1 MTGMKQ
7 ILLVVPAMMFCLAG
21 CISTPPAIP
30 PVQAVEA
37 IIRDSV
43 NKPKGK
49 ITQKDYERIHR
60 LHLLDKE
67 IGDLKAMPIFQY
79 ASNLEDLN
87 LYDNRISD
95 LAPISKLSKLSWLN
109 LGRNQIKD
117 LSPLKSLLHLKKL
130 YIYENPNLTLYE
142 IEKLKKAL
150 PNCEIFH
157 NTK

>member
-1 MTGMKQ
+1 MPGMKQ
-7 ILLVVPAMMFCLAG
+7 VLLMIAVVMCCLSG

-30 PVQAVEA
+30 SAQAVKE
-37 IIRDSV
+37 IIRNGS
-43 NKPKGK
+43 NKPKGE
-49 ITQKDYERIHR
+49 ITQKDYERIHSLR
-60 LHLLDKE
+60 LLDKE
-67 IGDLKAMPIFQY
+67 IGDLKASPVFQY
-79 ASNLEDLN
+79 AINLESLN
-87 LYDNRISD
+87 LYDNRISN

-130 YIYENPNLTLYE
+130 YIYDNPNLTLYE
-142 IEKLKKAL
+142 VEKLKKGL

>member
-1 MTGMKQ
+1 MEVMKQ
-7 ILLVVPAMMFCLAG
+7 ILLLVPTMMFCLVG
-21 CISTPPAIP
+21 CISTPPAILP
-30 PVQAVEA
+30 AQAVET
-37 IIRDSV
+37 IIRDGV

-49 ITQKDYERIHR
+49 ITQKDYETIRR

-67 IGDLKAMPIFQY
+67 IGNLKAMPIFQY

-95 LAPISKLSKLSWLN
+95 LTPISKLSKLSWLN

-117 LSPLKSLLHLKKL
+117 LSPLESLLRLKKL

-142 IEKLKKAL
+142 VKKLKKAL

>member
-1 MTGMKQ
+1 MGGMKQ
-7 ILLVVPAMMFCLAG
+7 ILLLVPTMMFCLVG
-21 CISTPPAIP
+21 CISTPPTILPA
-30 PVQAVEA
+30 QAVET
-37 IIRDSV
+37 IIRDGV

-49 ITQKDYERIHR
+49 ITRKDYERIHR

-67 IGDLKAMPIFQY
+67 IGDLKALPVFQY
-79 ASNLEDLN
+79 ASNLESLN

-117 LSPLKSLLHLKKL
+117 LSPLKSLLRLKKL

-142 IEKLKKAL
+142 VEKLKKAL

-157 NTK
+157 NTN

>member
-1 MTGMKQ
+1 MEVMKQ
-7 ILLVVPAMMFCLAG
+7 ILLLVPTMTFCLVG
-21 CISTPPAIP
+21 CISTPPAILP
-30 PVQAVEA
+30 AQAVET
-37 IIRDSV
+37 IIRDGV

-49 ITQKDYERIHR
+49 ITQKDYERIRR

-67 IGDLKAMPIFQY
+67 ISDLKAMPIFQY

-95 LAPISKLSKLSWLN
+95 LTPISKLSKLSWLN

-117 LSPLKSLLHLKKL
+117 LSPLKSLLRLKKL

-142 IEKLKKAL
+142 VEKLKKAL

>member
-1 MTGMKQ
+1 MGGMKQ
-7 ILLVVPAMMFCLAG
+7 ILLLVPTMMFCLVG
-21 CISTPPAIP
+21 CISTPTPILPA
-30 PVQAVEA
+30 QAVET
-37 IIRDSV
+37 IIRDGV

-49 ITQKDYERIHR
+49 ITQKDYETIRR

-95 LAPISKLSKLSWLN
+95 LTPISKLSKLSWLN

-117 LSPLKSLLHLKKL
+117 LSPLESLLRLKKL

-142 IEKLKKAL
+142 VEKLKKAL
-150 PNCEIFH
+150 PNCAIFH

>member
-7 ILLVVPAMMFCLAG
+7 ILLAVPTMMFCLVG
-21 CISTPPAIP
+21 CISTPLAILPA
-30 PVQAVEA
+30 QAVET
-37 IIRDSV
+37 IIRDGV

-49 ITQKDYERIHR
+49 ITQKDYETIRR

-67 IGDLKAMPIFQY
+67 IGNLKAMPIFQY

-95 LAPISKLSKLSWLN
+95 LTPISKLSKLSWLN

-117 LSPLKSLLHLKKL
+117 LSPLESLLRLKKL